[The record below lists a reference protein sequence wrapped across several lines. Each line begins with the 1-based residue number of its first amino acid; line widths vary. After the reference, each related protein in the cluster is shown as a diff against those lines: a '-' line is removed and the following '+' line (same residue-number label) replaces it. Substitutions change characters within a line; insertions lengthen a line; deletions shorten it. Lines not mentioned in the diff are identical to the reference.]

1 MMVATTERVNGLKK
15 KILFIKNSKK
25 SGYEY
30 SLIKGFK
37 KVIKNKKIK
46 FIITLD
52 GDGEHHPKYLVP
64 MMKFLKKK
72 LDLLVAERN
81 KLNRFSE
88 KILSFI
94 FNLRYGVKDPIS
106 GYKIYSSEALKKI
119 INQISLKN
127 FLVDIIKY
135 FKVNNCKIANYKI
148 KIRPRSKGNPKVGK
162 IFTVN
167 LKILKILRFIF

>member
-1 MMVATTERVNGLKK
+1 M
-15 KILFIKNSKK
+15 
-25 SGYEY
+25 
-30 SLIKGFK
+30 
-37 KVIKNKKIK
+37 
-46 FIITLD
+46 
-52 GDGEHHPKYLVP
+52 
-64 MMKFLKKK
+64 
-72 LDLLVAERN
+72 
-81 KLNRFSE
+81 
-88 KILSFI
+88 
-94 FNLRYGVKDPIS
+94 GVKDPIS